1 MPVVLPELVWFAL
14 LLFSFAVVYAARHLV
29 EALFRPIIALAG
41 NIPYLGSIL
50 SSALSKIEQ
59 AISDAFGVVESK
71 IDAAIGASWHL
82 TARYMDELW
91 HTVESHASDIYNL
104 ANLLVPIRASIAAVR
119 ALAHG
124 ATSALHGIEHGVRD
138 LRKLWQGIEHRVKQL
153 EHDLTRGIGHDLRL
167 SLKADE
173 KALHHLE
180 RRVIPS
186 IRGDVATVEGE
197 VGNLLD
203 WIKGKADIIGV
214 GSFALAVSAALA
226 ALGLDWLKCKE
237 LGNVTK
243 KRGCGMW
250 SQLDKLLGLA
260 GLLAVGFDFNEFVDA
275 ASEVAGGIGTF
286 VGDLEAPF
294 VGELPQLPPPEG

>member
-1 MPVVLPELVWFAL
+1 MLLLLDPYVDAILALALAYLSLKIVQALFGPLAGLPVVG
-14 LLFSFAVVYAARHLV
+14 S
-29 EALFRPIIALAG
+29 ALAKLDHAISQSVANACG
-41 NIPYLGSIL
+41 NILHPIDIVVGGS
-50 SSALSKIEQ
+50 LSKI
-59 AISDAFGVVESK
+59 ASLFRRIGGVIS
-71 IDAAIGASWHL
+71 
-82 TARYMDELW
+82 
-91 HTVESHASDIYNL
+91 SHARV
-104 ANLLVPIRASIAAVR
+104 LLESSELVA
-119 ALAHG
+119 ALAL
-124 ATSALHGIEHGVRD
+124 AYHGVRTLSHD
-138 LRKLWQGIEHRVKQL
+138 LHARFHGIDAEIRSVEREFHGIEHRVKSL
-153 EHDLTRGIGHDLRL
+153 EHALTRGIGHDLRL

-197 VGNLLD
+197 VGNLFD

-214 GSFALAVSAALA
+214 GSFALAISAALA
-226 ALGLDWLKCKE
+226 ALGLDWLKCNE
-237 LGNVTK
+237 LSNVTK

-260 GLLAVGFDFNEFVDA
+260 GLLAVGFDFKEFVDA

-294 VGELPQLPPPEG
+294 VGELPPLPPPQG

>member
-29 EALFRPIIALAG
+29 EALFKPIIAVV
-41 NIPYLGSIL
+41 GSIPGLGGAL
-50 SSALSKIEQ
+50 SGVLSKIEQ

-71 IDAAIGASWHL
+71 IDTALGASWHL

-91 HTVESHASDIYNL
+91 HAVENHARDILTL
-104 ANLLVPIRASIAAVR
+104 AELVAPFGSVIAAVR

-180 RRVIPS
+180 HKVIPS

-197 VGNLLD
+197 VGNLFD

-226 ALGLDWLKCKE
+226 ALGLDWLKCNE

-260 GLLAVGFDFNEFVDA
+260 GLLAVGFDFKEFVDA

>member
-29 EALFRPIIALAG
+29 EALFKPVIAVV
-41 NIPYLGSIL
+41 GSIPGLGGAL

-71 IDAAIGASWHL
+71 IDTALGASWHL
-82 TARYMDELW
+82 TARYMDDLW
-91 HTVESHASDIYNL
+91 HEIETHGRDILTL
-104 ANLLVPIRASIAAVR
+104 AELVAPFGSVIAAVR

-173 KALHHLE
+173 KELHHLE
-180 RRVIPS
+180 RRVIPA

-197 VGNLLD
+197 VGSLYD
-203 WIKGKADIIGV
+203 WAKGKADLIGI
-214 GSFALAVSAALA
+214 GTFAVAVAAVLST
-226 ALGLDWLKCKE
+226 LGLDWLKCKE
-237 LGNVTK
+237 NPFSQSKNPCGLWSVLGRV
-243 KRGCGMW
+243 
-250 SQLDKLLGLA
+250 LGLA
-260 GLLAVGFDFNEFVDA
+260 AFLTIAFDFREFVT
-275 ASEVAGGIGTF
+275 ASDEVAGFIGSAVSQF
-286 VGDLEAPF
+286 EGSFPLALDP
-294 VGELPQLPPPEG
+294 LPPPE